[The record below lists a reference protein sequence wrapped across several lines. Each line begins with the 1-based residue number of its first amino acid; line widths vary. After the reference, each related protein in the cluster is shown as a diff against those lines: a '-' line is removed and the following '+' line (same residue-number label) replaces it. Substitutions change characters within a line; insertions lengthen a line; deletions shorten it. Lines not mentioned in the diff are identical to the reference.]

1 MIFTVK
7 IRNQAQDLAVRFF
20 HHGLRERSV
29 VMFVAALYLTLSY
42 FVSFVHD
49 YWNKLTNYRAI
60 IQTYRAIFK
69 FSHLPRDKFEL
80 SRDNLRKKKKIAIS
94 LTGHHIFETFRL
106 VILKASWSNV
116 HWFGA
121 CLFQFEDN

>member
-1 MIFTVK
+1 
-7 IRNQAQDLAVRFF
+7 
-20 HHGLRERSV
+20 
-29 VMFVAALYLTLSY
+29 MFVAALYLTLSY

-80 SRDNLRKKKKIAIS
+80 SRDNLRKKKIAMS
-94 LTGHHIFETFRL
+94 LTGHRKYCTLSLLRL
-106 VILKASWSNV
+106 GRFSEGILINISSKKNAFV
-116 HWFGA
+116 RVFTRTI
-121 CLFQFEDN
+121 L